1 MNRTSCVMNIK
12 SKMKTLTGSEKK
24 VANYILN
31 NYMYI
36 LDYTVT
42 ELAEKAGISDATV
55 VRFCRSVGYK
65 GYQDLKIS
73 LAQDMMSPYKAV
85 KFFY

>member
-42 ELAEKAGISDATV
+42 ELQKKPESAMRQLFVFAGVLDIKDT
-55 VRFCRSVGYK
+55 
-65 GYQDLKIS
+65 KI
-73 LAQDMMSPYKAV
+73 
-85 KFFY
+85 